1 MLCYSYVR
9 FSTPE
14 QARGD
19 SHRRQ
24 MEFAQNYCKLNN
36 LTLVEDLSFND
47 FGISAYKGDN
57 LKNGALGKFLELVHS
72 GYIPNG
78 STLIIE
84 SFDRLSRQ
92 TAIKAQA
99 IFSEIIS
106 AGITIVTAMDNRS
119 YNLKSV
125 TENPFDLMYSL
136 MIMIRANE
144 ESETKSKRV
153 KEAIKAN
160 IRNKK
165 IVSSKLPYWIKHN
178 KEKDILEL
186 IPERVEVILYIIEKY
201 LSGLGI
207 SKLTQHLNDNI
218 KPFAGKN
225 WYPVYLQKLL
235 RSPSLYGE
243 RQYNIDNTLHI
254 MDNYYP
260 AIINKSK
267 FAVIQENLDL
277 RAPTRGGKISSAITG
292 IRKAYCGYC
301 YGVLV
306 SQSTRRNGKIVDG
319 LRRVRCNSNHN
330 GKHCITST
338 FRASLVE
345 HAIAEYC
352 SQHIDLS
359 FLEPTS
365 NASKLKLSEY
375 KLELH
380 ELNKKIN
387 NYVKF
392 ISEGH
397 VSPAIVASLN
407 EAENRKKEIEYNI
420 NKLDLDILSDN
431 KEELIKKW
439 REIKTNLESYNE
451 ENILKLRELIRISIK
466 TIYVFQYGVWGK
478 ENSIILPSRKS
489 IPIEKGAFTIQIT
502 FKSGVRKTLVL
513 GDKIEDMEVIPQ
525 NRTIKE
531 NGKTYTSE
539 EYTKIL
545 EDKIKIEYE
554 QK

>member
-1 MLCYSYVR
+1 
-9 FSTPE
+9 
-14 QARGD
+14 
-19 SHRRQ
+19 
-24 MEFAQNYCKLNN
+24 
-36 LTLVEDLSFND
+36 
-47 FGISAYKGDN
+47 
-57 LKNGALGKFLELVHS
+57 
-72 GYIPNG
+72 
-78 STLIIE
+78 
-84 SFDRLSRQ
+84 
-92 TAIKAQA
+92 
-99 IFSEIIS
+99 
-106 AGITIVTAMDNRS
+106 
-119 YNLKSV
+119 
-125 TENPFDLMYSL
+125 
-136 MIMIRANE
+136 
-144 ESETKSKRV
+144 
-153 KEAIKAN
+153 
-160 IRNKK
+160 
-165 IVSSKLPYWIKHN
+165 
-178 KEKDILEL
+178 
-186 IPERVEVILYIIEKY
+186 
-201 LSGLGI
+201 
-207 SKLTQHLNDNI
+207 
-218 KPFAGKN
+218 
-225 WYPVYLQKLL
+225 
-235 RSPSLYGE
+235 
-243 RQYNIDNTLHI
+243 

-267 FAVIQENLDL
+267 FAVIQENLNL

-330 GKHCITST
+330 GTHCITST
-338 FRASLVE
+338 FRASIVE

-397 VSPAIVASLN
+397 VSPAIIVSLN

-439 REIKTNLESYNE
+439 GEIKTNLESYNE
-451 ENILKLRELIRISIK
+451 ENILKLRELIRISVK

-478 ENSIILPSRKS
+478 ESSIILPSGES
-489 IPIEKGAFTIQIT
+489 IPIEKGDFTIQIT

-513 GDKIEDMEVIPQ
+513 GDKIDDMEVIPQ
-525 NRTIKE
+525 NRTIKK

-539 EYTKIL
+539 EYTKML